1 MERLNVGIIGIG
13 NMGSAHLNCIRGE
26 NVPGMYAV
34 AVCDID
40 PQKLSLA
47 KEKYGDLCLYED
59 YCELLDNADIDAVII
74 AVPHPMHAIIAA
86 EAFKHGKH
94 VLLEKPEDIKVSAA
108 KKLNEIAHNSGKVF
122 GIMFNQRTNGL
133 FKEARRLV
141 RSGELGELK
150 RSVWIITNWYRT
162 EAYYRSGTWRAT
174 WAGEGGGVLLN
185 QAPHN
190 LDLWQWICGEPER
203 VTAFCNEGK
212 FHDIE
217 VEDEATIYTTYKNGA
232 TGVFIT
238 STGDLPGTNRF
249 EITGTKGKVVIENG
263 VLKHWKLPE
272 DERIT
277 CKESEKFFVDRKC
290 EYSEF
295 TCEKETGHRGI
306 LCNFTN
312 SILKGEEL
320 LAPGYDGINELMIS
334 CAAYL
339 SEWSGNKAVELPFDD
354 DTFDTMLQQKAAV
367 SRYKPGHKPS
377 AHSGNYSER
386 WQVNW

>member
-1 MERLNVGIIGIG
+1 
-13 NMGSAHLNCIRGE
+13 
-26 NVPGMYAV
+26 
-34 AVCDID
+34 
-40 PQKLSLA
+40 
-47 KEKYGDLCLYED
+47 
-59 YCELLDNADIDAVII
+59 
-74 AVPHPMHAIIAA
+74 MHAEIAI
-86 EAFKHGKH
+86 EALKKEKH
-94 VLLEKPEDIKVSAA
+94 VLLEKPEDIKVSKAEILNDTA
-108 KKLNEIAHNSGKVF
+108 KKSGRVF

-133 FKEARRLV
+133 FGEARRLV
-141 RSGELGELK
+141 RSGELGKLK

-190 LDLWQWICGEPER
+190 LDLWQWICGVPET
-203 VTAFCNEGK
+203 VTAFCNVGK
-212 FHDIE
+212 YHNIE
-217 VEDEATIYTTYKNGA
+217 VEDEATIYTTYKDGA

-272 DERIT
+272 DERVT
-277 CKESEKFFVDRKC
+277 CKESNKFFVDAKC
-290 EYSEF
+290 EYREF

-312 SILKGEEL
+312 AILKGEQL
-320 LAPGYDGINELMIS
+320 LAPGYDGINELTIS
-334 CAAYL
+334 NAAYL
-339 SEWSGNKAVELPFDD
+339 SEWSGNKAISLPFDEQA
-354 DTFDTMLQQKAAV
+354 FDKMLEQRVETSKY
-367 SRYKPGHKPS
+367 RPGNKPS
-377 AHSGNYSER
+377 AHSGTYSDR

>member
-13 NMGSAHLNCIRGE
+13 NMGSAHLNCIKGG
-26 NVPGMYAV
+26 NVPGITV
-34 AVCDID
+34 SAVCDID
-40 PQKLSLA
+40 TQKLSLA
-47 KEKYGDLCLYED
+47 KEKYSDLDCFENYRD
-59 YCELLDNADIDAVII
+59 LLDDGSIDAVII
-74 AVPHPMHAIIAA
+74 AVPHPMHAEIAI
-86 EAFKHGKH
+86 EALNKEKH
-94 VLLEKPEDIKVSAA
+94 VLLEKPEDIKVSKAEILNDTA
-108 KKLNEIAHNSGKVF
+108 KKSGRVF

-133 FKEARRLV
+133 FGEARRLV
-141 RSGELGELK
+141 RSGELGKLK

-190 LDLWQWICGEPER
+190 LDLWQWICGVPET
-203 VTAFCNEGK
+203 VTAFCNVGK
-212 FHDIE
+212 YHNIE
-217 VEDEATIYTTYKNGA
+217 VEDEATIYTTYKSGA

-272 DERIT
+272 DERVT
-277 CKESEKFFVDRKC
+277 CKESNKFFVDAKC
-290 EYSEF
+290 EYREF

-312 SILKGEEL
+312 AILKGEQL
-320 LAPGYDGINELMIS
+320 LAPGYDGINELTIS
-334 CAAYL
+334 NAAYL
-339 SEWSGNKAVELPFDD
+339 SEWSGNKAISLPFDEQV
-354 DTFDTMLQQKAAV
+354 FDKMLEQRAETSKY
-367 SRYKPGHKPS
+367 RPGNKPS
-377 AHSGNYSER
+377 VHSGTYSDR

>member
-13 NMGSAHLNCIRGE
+13 NMGSAHLNCIKGG
-26 NVPGMYAV
+26 NVPGMTV
-34 AVCDID
+34 SAVCDID
-40 PQKLSLA
+40 TQKLSLA
-47 KEKYGDLCLYED
+47 KEKYSDLDCFENYRD
-59 YCELLDNADIDAVII
+59 LLDDVSIDAVII
-74 AVPHPMHAIIAA
+74 AVPHPMHAEIAI
-86 EAFKHGKH
+86 EALKKEKH
-94 VLLEKPEDIKVSAA
+94 VLLEKPEDIKVSKAEILNDTA
-108 KKLNEIAHNSGKVF
+108 KKSGRVF

-133 FKEARRLV
+133 FGEARRLV
-141 RSGELGELK
+141 RSGELGKLK

-190 LDLWQWICGEPER
+190 LDLWQWICGVPET
-203 VTAFCNEGK
+203 VTAFCNVGK
-212 FHDIE
+212 YHNIE
-217 VEDEATIYTTYKNGA
+217 VEDEATIYTTYKSGA

-249 EITGTKGKVVIENG
+249 EIAGTKGKVVIENG

-272 DERIT
+272 DERVT
-277 CKESEKFFVDRKC
+277 CKESNKFFVDAKC
-290 EYSEF
+290 EYREF

-312 SILKGEEL
+312 AILKGEQL
-320 LAPGYDGINELMIS
+320 LAPGYDGINELTIS
-334 CAAYL
+334 NAAYL
-339 SEWSGNKAVELPFDD
+339 SEWSGNKAISLPFDEQA
-354 DTFDTMLQQKAAV
+354 FDKMLEQRAETSKY
-367 SRYKPGHKPS
+367 RPGNKPS
-377 AHSGNYSER
+377 VHSGTYSDR